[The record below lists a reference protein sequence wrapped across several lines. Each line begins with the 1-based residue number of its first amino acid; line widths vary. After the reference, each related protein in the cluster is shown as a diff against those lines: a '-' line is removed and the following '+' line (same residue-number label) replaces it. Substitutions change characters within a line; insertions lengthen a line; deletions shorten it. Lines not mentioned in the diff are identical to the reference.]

1 MGDSETLVE
10 FLRVEPAPIRSRRY
24 VIALLV
30 FLGLMLAF
38 GVALAA
44 PPCINTLDAAV
55 QEKPPAGIDLKMVC
69 LISGVRIPCVEYR
82 LEGTRLV
89 ALYDPDDPDHLLGV
103 KAKGRALLCWNGRQ
117 RDL

>member
-1 MGDSETLVE
+1 MGNSLVE
-10 FLRVEPAPIRSRRY
+10 FLRVEPAPLRSRRY

-30 FLGLMLAF
+30 FLGPMLDF
-38 GVALAA
+38 GVALGA

-55 QEKPPAGIDLKMVC
+55 QKKPPAGIDLKMVC
-69 LISGVRIPCVEYR
+69 LISGVRVPCVEYQ

-89 ALYDPDDPDHLLGV
+89 AVYDPDNPDHLLGV
-103 KAKGRALLCWNGRQ
+103 KAKGRTLLCWNGRQ